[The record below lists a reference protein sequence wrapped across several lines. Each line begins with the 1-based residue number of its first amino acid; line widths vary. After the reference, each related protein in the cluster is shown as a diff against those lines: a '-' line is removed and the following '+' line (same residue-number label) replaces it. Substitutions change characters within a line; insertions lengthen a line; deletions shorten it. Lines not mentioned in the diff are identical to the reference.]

1 MAKKVVVKKNVKEMP
16 VKTIKNTP
24 VKTVKKT
31 GNVNDILVENFVALQ
46 KVMTNLSLKFDN
58 LASQISKL
66 LELFEISAKS
76 LAEKNSGLGGSVKNE
91 GMIEKLDNLLEQNKV
106 IARGLTL
113 LHESNSPQV
122 PQSHEPL
129 SPQPPQPPYP
139 QRPLPKNPMPPSPIQ
154 GQRPPARAN
163 EYQKSISSNSKNKE
177 N

>member
-1 MAKKVVVKKNVKEMP
+1 MAKKAVVKKNVEEMS
-16 VKTIKNTP
+16 
-24 VKTVKKT
+24 VKTVKKAPIKTVRKT
-31 GNVNDILVENFVALQ
+31 GSVDDILIENFVALQ

-76 LAEKNSGLGGSVKNE
+76 LAEKNSGLDGKGKNE
-91 GMIEKLDNLLEQNKV
+91 EMVERLDNLIEQNKV

-122 PQSHEPL
+122 PQSHESPF
-129 SPQPPQPPYP
+129 PQPPQPPYP
-139 QRPLPKNPMPPSPIQ
+139 QRLPQKNPLPPQPIQ
-154 GQRPPARAN
+154 GQRPPARSN
-163 EYQKSISSNSKNKE
+163 EYQKSISSNTKNKE